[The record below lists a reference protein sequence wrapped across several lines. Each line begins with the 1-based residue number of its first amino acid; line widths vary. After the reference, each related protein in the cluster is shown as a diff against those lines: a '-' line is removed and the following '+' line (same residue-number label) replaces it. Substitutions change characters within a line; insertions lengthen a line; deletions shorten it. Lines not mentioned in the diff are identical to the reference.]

1 MDFKSLKESRNV
13 EFKSSFGKE
22 VIISLVAFANT
33 RGGKVILGLDDK
45 GKATGIEMGSET
57 EQKYLNEI
65 KTSTYPQLLPHSD
78 IYDVDGKTVLVFE
91 INEYPVKPVAYKN
104 RYYKRF
110 KNSNHMLSLE
120 EIVDLRQQSLDTSFD
135 AHMVDED
142 LSCLDTSL
150 MEKFIEQVNS
160 KGRITLLDDMVTNMT
175 KLKFIKSGKSTLAG
189 MLLFGNHGYSI
200 HIGRFKAEDTIIDDL
215 LIKAPLLTALEEAM
229 IFIKKHINL
238 SYEFDGSLK
247 RKEVWQYPLDVIR
260 EFLLN
265 AVVHRDYKHSTD
277 IVIKIF
283 DNRIIFSNPGTLF
296 GNLTLKDLE
305 KDDYVSSIR
314 NKLLAEAFYLTG
326 DIEKYGTGFI
336 RIRKQLNELKTATYK
351 ISEIGDFFRVALLDI
366 RSCDLEKDPVN
377 GFSDPVKEF
386 SDSKKDVKNIT
397 YDVKKDLENRLPDL
411 EKDLE
416 SRFNLTKKQILIIKS
431 VLENKKIT
439 QRLLSEIVGISPKN
453 IRNNMQ
459 KLKENGI
466 LKRIGPDKGG
476 YWKVLVNLSET
487 DKKNNELT

>member
-1 MDFKSLKESRNV
+1 MDFKNLKESRKV
-13 EFKSSFGKE
+13 EFKSTFGKE
-22 VIISLVAFANT
+22 VIITLVAFANT

-45 GKATGIEMGSET
+45 GKVKGIELGAET
-57 EQKYLNEI
+57 EQKYLNDI

-78 IYDVDGKTVLVFE
+78 TYEVDGKTILVLE

-104 RYYKRF
+104 RYYKRV

-120 EIVDLRQQSLDTSFD
+120 EIVDLRQQSLDISFD
-135 AHMVDED
+135 AHIVDESLPD
-142 LSCLDTSL
+142 LDTTL
-150 MEKFIEQVNS
+150 MEKFIEKVNS
-160 KGRITLLDDMVTNMT
+160 KGRISLLDDMATNMT
-175 KLKFIKSGKSTLAG
+175 KLKFIKAGKTTLAG

-238 SYEFDGSLK
+238 SYEFDGSLE

-296 GNLTLKDLE
+296 GKLTLKDLE
-305 KDDYVSSIR
+305 KDDYISSIR
-314 NKLLAEAFYLTG
+314 NKIVAEAFFLTG

-336 RIRKQLNELKTATYK
+336 RIRKQLKELKTATYK
-351 ISEIGDFFRVALLDI
+351 ISEIGDFFRVELLDT
-366 RSCDLEKDPVN
+366 RSYDLEKDPV
-377 GFSDPVKEF
+377 KE
-386 SDSKKDVKNIT
+386 SN
-397 YDVKKDLENRLPDL
+397 DL
-411 EKDLE
+411 EKDVRNITNDVRKDVRNITNDVE
-416 SRFNLTKKQILIIKS
+416 KKISLSKNQILILKSIKKNRK
-431 VLENKKIT
+431 LTQEN
-439 QRLLSEIVGISPKN
+439 LSEIVGITLRN
-453 IRNNMQ
+453 IQNNME
-459 KLKENGI
+459 KLKKMGA
-466 LKRIGPDKGG
+466 LKRVGSTKGG
-476 YWKVLVNLSET
+476 YWKVLVKL
-487 DKKNNELT
+487 K

>member
-45 GKATGIEMGSET
+45 GKVKGIELKSET
-57 EQKYLNEI
+57 EQKYLNDI

-78 IYDVDGKTVLVFE
+78 IHEVDGKIILVLE

-104 RYYKRF
+104 RYYKRV

-120 EIVDLRQQSLDTSFD
+120 EIVDLRQQSLDISFD

-150 MEKFIEQVNS
+150 MEKFIEKVNS
-160 KGRITLLDDMVTNMT
+160 KGRISLLDDMVTNMT

-215 LIKAPLLTALEEAM
+215 LIKAPLLTTLEEAM

-238 SYEFDGSLK
+238 SYEFDGSLE

-296 GNLTLKDLE
+296 GKLTLKDLE
-305 KDDYVSSIR
+305 RDDYTSSIR
-314 NKLLAEAFYLTG
+314 NKIVAEAFFLTG

-336 RIRKQLNELKTATYK
+336 RIRKKLNELKTATYK
-351 ISEIGDFFRVALLDI
+351 IREIGDFFRVELLDT
-366 RSCDLEKDPVN
+366 RSYDLEKDPV
-377 GFSDPVKEF
+377 KE
-386 SDSKKDVKNIT
+386 SN
-397 YDVKKDLENRLPDL
+397 DL
-411 EKDLE
+411 EKDVRNITNDVRKDVRNITNDVE
-416 SRFNLTKKQILIIKS
+416 KKISLSKNQILILKSIKNFS
-431 VLENKKIT
+431 AY
-439 QRLLSEIVGISPKN
+439 SD
-453 IRNNMQ
+453 
-459 KLKENGI
+459 
-466 LKRIGPDKGG
+466 GPSAFLPGRQDPTPGR
-476 YWKVLVNLSET
+476 
-487 DKKNNELT
+487 

>member
-1 MDFKSLKESRNV
+1 MDFEKLKESQNV
-13 EFKSSFGKE
+13 ELKSSFGKE
-22 VIISLVAFANT
+22 VIISLVAFAND
-33 RGGKVILGLDDK
+33 RGGKVVLGLDDK
-45 GKATGIEMGSET
+45 GKVKGIVLGPET

-65 KTSTYPQLLPHSD
+65 KTSTYPQLIPHSD
-78 IYDVDGKTVLVFE
+78 IYDVDGKTVLVFQ

-104 RYYKRF
+104 RYYKRV

-120 EIVDLRQQSLDTSFD
+120 EIVDLRQQSLDVSFD
-135 AHMVDED
+135 AHIVDED
-142 LSCLDTSL
+142 LSCLDISV

-160 KGRITLLDDMVTNMT
+160 KGRITLLDDLVTNMT
-175 KLKFIKSGKSTLAG
+175 KLKFINSGKSTLAG

-215 LIKAPLLTALEEAM
+215 LIKAPLLMALEEVM

-238 SYEFDGSLK
+238 SYEFDGNLK

-277 IVIKIF
+277 IVIKVF

-305 KDDYVSSIR
+305 KDDYISSIR

-336 RIRKQLNELKTATYK
+336 RIRKQLNEAKTATYK
-351 ISEIGDFFRVALLDI
+351 ISEVGDFFRVALLDI
-366 RSCDLEKDPVN
+366 GSYDLKK
-377 GFSDPVKEF
+377 DPVKEF
-386 SDSKKDVKNIT
+386 NDVEKDIENITHDVEKDVE
-397 YDVKKDLENRLPDL
+397 KK
-411 EKDLE
+411 
-416 SRFNLTKKQILIIKS
+416 FNLSKNQILILKS
-431 VLENKKIT
+431 IQKNKNLTQEN
-439 QRLLSEIVGISPKN
+439 LSEIVGITLRN
-453 IRNNMQ
+453 IQNNMI
-459 KLKENGI
+459 KLKKKGV

-476 YWKVLVNLSET
+476 YWEVVVNLSET
-487 DKKNNELT
+487 DKKTNKLI

>member
-1 MDFKSLKESRNV
+1 MDFKNLKESRKV

-22 VIISLVAFANT
+22 VIITLVAFANT

-45 GKATGIEMGSET
+45 GKVQGIELGSET
-57 EQKYLNEI
+57 EQKYLNDI

-78 IYDVDGKTVLVFE
+78 IHEVDGKTILVLE

-104 RYYKRF
+104 RYYKRV
-110 KNSNHMLSLE
+110 KNSNHMLTLE
-120 EIVDLRQQSLDTSFD
+120 EIVDLRQQSLDISFD
-135 AHMVDED
+135 AHVVDES
-142 LSCLDTSL
+142 LSELDTSL
-150 MEKFIEQVNS
+150 MEKFIEKVNS
-160 KGRITLLDDMVTNMT
+160 KGRISLLDDMVTNMT

-238 SYEFDGSLK
+238 SYEFDGSLE

-283 DNRIIFSNPGTLF
+283 DNRIVFSNPGTLF
-296 GNLTLKDLE
+296 GKLTLKDLE
-305 KDDYVSSIR
+305 KDDYISSIR
-314 NKLLAEAFYLTG
+314 NKIVAEAFFLTG

-336 RIRKQLNELKTATYK
+336 RIRKKLNELKTATYK
-351 ISEIGDFFRVALLDI
+351 IREIGDFFRVELLDT
-366 RSCDLEKDPVN
+366 RSSDVRKDVRNITTDVEKD
-377 GFSDPVKEF
+377 
-386 SDSKKDVKNIT
+386 
-397 YDVKKDLENRLPDL
+397 KDLENRFSDL

-416 SRFNLTKKQILIIKS
+416 NRFNLTKNQILIVKG
-431 VLENKKIT
+431 VLENNKIT
-439 QRLLSEIVGISPKN
+439 QQLLSEIVGISQKN
-453 IRNNMQ
+453 IRNNMK

-476 YWKVLVNLSET
+476 YWKVLVKLSGT
-487 DKKNNELT
+487 DKKKEQP